1 MLESID
7 RKLAPLAGPT
17 HAILRIGAALLYMQ
31 HGVMKL
37 FGWLGGIDG
46 QGGTVDLMTRYG
58 VAGVIEVFGSI
69 LIIIGFLTRPVAA
82 IMFVEMLAAYW
93 LVHLPQ
99 GGFPIQN
106 GGEIVLLFALVWL
119 FLVGNGAGPWSVD
132 RNLSRRGTTRTVH

>member
-1 MLESID
+1 
-7 RKLAPLAGPT
+7 
-17 HAILRIGAALLYMQ
+17 
-31 HGVMKL
+31 
-37 FGWLGGIDG
+37 
-46 QGGTVDLMTRYG
+46 MTRYG
-58 VAGVIEVFGSI
+58 VAAVIETFLSWFIVV
-69 LIIIGFLTRPVAA
+69 GFLTRPVAA

-132 RNLSRRGTTRTVH
+132 RALARRSVTSGVASAPAAR